1 MSRIGNKP
9 VSLPSGVTVDVTA
22 SEVKV
27 QGSKG
32 NLQFPLFPEVTAE
45 VVDNQ
50 VIVKTTG
57 SGSSQKASAL
67 HGLVRA
73 HVANMVEGVTNG
85 YMKEL
90 EIQGVGWNCKMTGS
104 DLELS
109 VGFCHTVKVT
119 PPEGV
124 KVELKS
130 PTQITITGID
140 KHAVGQY
147 AANVRRVRPPEPY
160 KGKGIRYVD
169 EHVRR
174 KSGKSLG

>member
-9 VSLPSGVTVDVTA
+9 VSLPSGVTVDISA

-32 NLQFPLFPEVTAE
+32 SLQFPLFPEVTAE
-45 VVDNQ
+45 VVENE
-50 VIVKTTG
+50 VIVKATG
-57 SGSSQKASAL
+57 VGSSKKASAL

-85 YMKEL
+85 YKKEL

-124 KVELKS
+124 SVKLES
-130 PTQITITGID
+130 PTAIIITGID

-147 AANVRRVRPPEPY
+147 AANVRSVRPPEPY
-160 KGKGIRYVD
+160 KGKGIRYKD
-169 EHVRR
+169 EQVRR
-174 KSGKSLG
+174 KSGKSLA